1 MRFAARLLSLAVPFA
16 LALTGSALAQTC
28 APTCFGGGGPA
39 ATDCVIGWGG
49 VVAATTTCVDGSAC
63 DQDGVADGVC
73 TFPLS
78 ACLDPDGTCGAT
90 GVTSVK
96 VGPRSLAAG
105 VALQTAIQALTPG
118 TCTAPGLAVPVKRSA
133 GLGKIKDGKAKL
145 KVTVVADGTK
155 DPDKMTLVC
164 KPAAPSFATDIQPIL
179 TATCTS
185 FTGCH
190 AAKDVEN
197 SENGTGGG
205 LNLDP
210 TVAYTEL
217 VNGPS
222 TTGGKLP
229 EVTPGNIAKSF
240 LAKKLLGIGLKPPAI
255 NITMPQ
261 SCGVEP
267 TIPCL
272 TDAEL
277 YRILAWIQAGAPA

>member
-1 MRFAARLLSLAVPFA
+1 MLRFLAPALLLVTG
-16 LALTGSALAQTC
+16 LALGPAGAQTC
-28 APTCFGGGGPA
+28 APTCFGGGGSA
-39 ATDCVIGWGG
+39 ATDCVVAWGG
-49 VVAATTTCVDGSAC
+49 VAAATTTCVDGAAC
-63 DQDGVADGVC
+63 DLDGVADGVC
-73 TFPLS
+73 TFPLT
-78 ACLDPDGTCGAT
+78 ACLDPDGTCGST
-90 GVTSVK
+90 SVTSAK
-96 VGPRSLAAG
+96 AGPKKLAA
-105 VALQTAIQALTPG
+105 AAQLASAIQALSPG
-118 TCTAPGLAVPVKRSA
+118 TCTTPGFAVPVKRSP

-164 KPAAPSFATDIQPIL
+164 KPAAPSFARDIQPIL
-179 TATCTS
+179 TASCTS

-190 AAKDVEN
+190 AGQDVEN
-197 SENGTGGG
+197 STNGTGGG

-210 TVAYTEL
+210 GVAYAEL

>member
-1 MRFAARLLSLAVPFA
+1 MPFSARIVPLAICFG
-16 LALTGSALAQTC
+16 LTLTGALAQTC
-28 APTCFGGGGPA
+28 APTCFGGGGPLP
-39 ATDCVIGWGG
+39 TDCVIGWGG
-49 VVAATTTCVDGSAC
+49 VVATTTTCVDGSAC

-78 ACLDPDGTCGAT
+78 ACLDPDGTCGST
-90 GVTSVK
+90 SVTSAK
-96 VGPRSLAAG
+96 VGPASLAAG
-105 VALQTAIQALTPG
+105 FALQTAIQALTPG
-118 TCTAPGLAVPVKRSA
+118 QCTTPGLAVPVKRSA

-155 DPDKMTLVC
+155 DPDKMTLIC
-164 KPAAPSFATDIQPIL
+164 KPATPSFATDIQPML

-190 AAKDVEN
+190 AGKDVEN
-197 SENGTGGG
+197 STNGTGGG
-205 LNLDP
+205 LNLDAN
-210 TVAYTEL
+210 VAYGEL

-229 EVTPGNIAKSF
+229 EVTPGVIAKSF

-272 TDAEL
+272 TDAEI

>member
-1 MRFAARLLSLAVPFA
+1 MVNVLLGFSLAVS
-16 LALTGSALAQTC
+16 LGLTLSGAAVAQTC
-28 APTCFGGGGPA
+28 SPSCFGGGGPT
-39 ATDCVIGWGG
+39 ATDCVVAWGG
-49 VVAATTTCVDGSAC
+49 VVAPVTTCVDGQAC

-73 TFPLS
+73 TFPLT
-78 ACLDPDGTCGAT
+78 ACLDPDGTCGSTA
-90 GVTSVK
+90 VTSVK
-96 VGPRSLAAG
+96 VGPKSLAAG
-105 VALQTAIQALTPG
+105 PTLQSAIQVLTPG
-118 TCTAPGLAVPVKRSA
+118 QCTTPGLAVPVKRSA

-145 KVTVVADGTK
+145 KVTTVADGTK
-155 DPDKMTLVC
+155 DADKMTLVC
-164 KPAAPSFATDIQPIL
+164 KPATPSFASDIQPIL

-190 AAKDVEN
+190 AGKDVEN
-197 SENGTGGG
+197 STNGTGGG
-205 LNLDP
+205 LNLDAA
-210 TVAYTEL
+210 VAYAEL

-229 EVTPGNIAKSF
+229 EVTPGSIAKSF

-267 TIPCL
+267 EIPCL

>member
-1 MRFAARLLSLAVPFA
+1 MPLRPLVPALVLFTG
-16 LALTGSALAQTC
+16 LALGTAGAQTC
-28 APTCFGGGGPA
+28 APACFGGGGPA
-39 ATDCVIGWGG
+39 ATDCIVGWGG
-49 VVAATTTCVDGSAC
+49 VSAATTICVDGEAC
-63 DQDGVADGVC
+63 DGDGVADGVC
-73 TFPLS
+73 TFPLT
-78 ACLDPDGTCGAT
+78 ACLDVDGSC
-90 GVTSVK
+90 GVTSVTSAK
-96 VGPRSLAAG
+96 VAPKNLAAG
-105 VALQTAIQALTPG
+105 AALQSAIQALTPG
-118 TCTAPGLAVPVKRSA
+118 QCTTPGFAVPVKRSN

-145 KVTVVADGTK
+145 KVTVVADGKK

-164 KPAAPSFATDIQPIL
+164 KPAAPSFARDIQPIL

-190 AAKDVEN
+190 AGQDVEN
-197 SENGTGGG
+197 STNGTGGG

-210 TVAYTEL
+210 DVAYAEL
-217 VNGPS
+217 VNAPS
-222 TTGGKLP
+222 ATGGKLP
-229 EVTPGNIAKSF
+229 EVKPGSIAKSF

-255 NITMPQ
+255 DIKMPQ